1 MRFLAGF
8 ALGIVV
14 GVAAVIVMALCVG
27 AGRINRLEDER
38 VDDWSEYAAMVKRQ
52 RQARE
57 DRG

>member
-1 MRFLAGF
+1 MMFLSGF

-27 AGRINRLEDER
+27 AVRRSEEER
-38 VDDWSEYAAMVKRQ
+38 VDDWAEYAAMRKRE

-57 DRG
+57 GRG